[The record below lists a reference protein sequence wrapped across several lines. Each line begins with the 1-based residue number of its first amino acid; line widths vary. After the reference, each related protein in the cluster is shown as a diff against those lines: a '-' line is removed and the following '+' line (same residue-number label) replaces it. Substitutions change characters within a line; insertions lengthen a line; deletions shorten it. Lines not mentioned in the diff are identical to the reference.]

1 MKMNGKQVRVA
12 VIGLKRGM
20 AHVAAFDWAEKAEL
34 RWVVDLN
41 EELAKN
47 TAAKYGCR
55 WAAKMEDVL
64 DDVDAVIICT
74 PHFLHHEQG
83 LSVIR
88 AGKHVLIEK
97 PLAPTRE
104 ECADLLREADAHGLK
119 LMIGMQLRF
128 LPAFQYLQQAL
139 ASGEFGA
146 PLNVDVWQEGLME
159 ESQGAYRASK
169 ASIGGGVLF
178 SMGCHYLDLML
189 QLMGEPLEAIG
200 VGSRVGTEWMEG
212 EGTAQVVLTFA
223 NGAVGHL
230 VSSWGMRH
238 RATPAKI
245 QVHTTKAV
253 LLMSEDMTRIDVIDA
268 GGRRTLYQEQPRI
281 VRGVETKGARW
292 AGFGQAE
299 NFVDS
304 ILNDTEPLTNGPS
317 SMVTFS
323 TIWNI
328 YDRWERQTANQA

>member
-1 MKMNGKQVRVA
+1 MDGKQVRVA
-12 VIGLKRGM
+12 VVGLKRGM

-47 TAAKYGCR
+47 TAEKFGCR

-64 DDVDAVIICT
+64 DDVDAVVICT

-83 LSVIR
+83 LAAMR

-97 PLAPTRE
+97 PLAPSRE
-104 ECADLLREADAHGLK
+104 ECAELVHEADACGLK
-119 LMIGMQLRF
+119 LMVGMQLRF
-128 LPAFQYLQQAL
+128 LPAFQYLRQAL
-139 ASGEFGA
+139 ASGEYGN

-159 ESQGAYRASK
+159 EAQGAYRSSK
-169 ASIGGGVLF
+169 AAIGGGVLF

-223 NGAVGHL
+223 NGAIGHL
-230 VSSWGMRH
+230 ASSWGMRY
-238 RATPAKI
+238 RATPARI
-245 QVHTTKAV
+245 HVHTTKAM
-253 LLMSEDMTRIDVIDA
+253 LLMSEDMTRIDVIDS
-268 GGRRTLYQEQPRI
+268 GGRRTLYQDQPRI
-281 VRGVETKGARW
+281 VRGVETKGSRW

-304 ILNDTEPLTNGPS
+304 ILNDTEPLTNGAS
-317 SMVTFS
+317 SMVTFG